1 MSPLVSLPKFTP
13 VSPKENLAMATT
25 NTKSTDSKSTDTKK
39 SQTRSSNGKSSGST
53 RRRKSEGGSGS
64 ERGALFGGSSGALL
78 GAAVAGV
85 AVGLA
90 ANYGR
95 KLIMQTPAFVSGTW
109 DEALKTEHAM
119 TLSLFDQLEATDD
132 KATGT
137 RTGLLMK
144 IKYALSKHALQE
156 ENVIYPALREANETA
171 DADELNSEHG
181 YVKSYLYELEN
192 MPKASAEF
200 MARVKS
206 FRSML
211 EEHIRE
217 EEDRIF
223 PALRAKMSDE
233 QNRKLTLAMNREGLK
248 LA

>member
-1 MSPLVSLPKFTP
+1 
-13 VSPKENLAMATT
+13 MAT
-25 NTKSTDSKSTDTKK
+25 SETKK
-39 SQTRSSNGKSSGST
+39 SQTKSSNENTKGASRSRP
-53 RRRKSEGGSGS
+53 RRRNT
-64 ERGALFGGSSGALL
+64 GAGDQQGAFFGGSSGALL

-95 KLIMQTPAFVSGTW
+95 KLIMQTPALVSGTW
-109 DEALKTEHAM
+109 DEALKNEHAM
-119 TLSLFDQLEATDD
+119 TLALFDQLEATSD

-137 RTGLLMK
+137 RAALVMK

-192 MPKASAEF
+192 MPKASADF
-200 MARVKS
+200 LARVKS
-206 FRSML
+206 FRALL

-223 PALRAKMSDE
+223 PALRARMSDE
-233 QNRKLTLAMNREGLK
+233 QNRKLTLAMNKEGLK